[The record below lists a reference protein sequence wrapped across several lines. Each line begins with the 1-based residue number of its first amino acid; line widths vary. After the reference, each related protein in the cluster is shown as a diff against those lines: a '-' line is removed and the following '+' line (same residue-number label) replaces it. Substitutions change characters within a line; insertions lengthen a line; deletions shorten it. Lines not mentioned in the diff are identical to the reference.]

1 MSRSQSAL
9 RHPRT
14 LQRGLSYAVLILT
27 ACVVAL
33 PIIWLLLTSLKK
45 DTEYLTYPIHILPAV
60 PQWANYLNV
69 FNQSGFSFPKYAGQT
84 LLLALTF
91 TVLTTFTSAMVGFAF
106 SRYQV
111 PGRDRLFTIIL
122 ALLILPGI
130 VILIP
135 QYILFARLHL
145 TNTYWPWILWGLS
158 GSPLHIFMFRQFFA
172 SFPKELEDAA
182 EADGCGA
189 FRIFLQI
196 FLPNAK
202 PVLATSF
209 IFNFSGIWGDYFTP
223 LIFLNDAKTTLGVK
237 LATAFVDPQGHPFT
251 TLTLAAN
258 VLYALPLVLLFF
270 LGQKYILKGVVTSG
284 LKG

>member
-1 MSRSQSAL
+1 MSSSRL
-9 RHPRT
+9 RNPRT
-14 LQRGLSYAVLILT
+14 LQRGLSYAVLIAT
-27 ACVVAL
+27 ACVLAL
-33 PIIWLLLTSLKK
+33 PIIWLVLTSLKK
-45 DTEYLTYPIHILPAV
+45 DTEYLTYPIQILPAV
-60 PQWANYLNV
+60 PQWSNYVKV
-69 FNQSGFSFPKYAGQT
+69 FDLTGFSFPKYAGQT
-84 LLLALTF
+84 LFLALTY
-91 TVLTTFTSAMVGFAF
+91 TVLNSFTSAMAGFAF

-111 PGRDRLFTIIL
+111 PGRDRLFSIIL

-145 TNTYWPWILWGLS
+145 TNTYWPWILWGLTA
-158 GSPLHIFMFRQFFA
+158 SPLQIFMFRQFFA
-172 SFPKELEDAA
+172 SFPRELEDAA
-182 EADGCGA
+182 EADGAGP

-237 LATAFVDPQGHPFT
+237 LATSFVDPQGHPFT
-251 TLTLAAN
+251 TVTLAAN

>member
-1 MSRSQSAL
+1 MSRPQSAL

-45 DTEYLTYPIHILPAV
+45 DTEYLAYPIHIFPAV

-111 PGRDRLFTIIL
+111 PGRDRLFAIIL
-122 ALLILPGI
+122 ALLIIPGI

-237 LATAFVDPQGHPFT
+237 LASAFVDPQGHPFT